1 MPYAL
6 IPDGYSLEKVTKAQ
20 EQAVKDKRRH
30 DDVVTVL
37 NNPEIVKQIIITGVA
52 FLAAR
57 EAKEVLGD
65 LKDLGVDITEDV
77 EDAYTKKRTFGTAA
91 PVGVSIEELIRMT
104 PGEIAKRIPFL

>member
-77 EDAYTKKRTFGTAA
+77 EDAFTKKRSFGA
-91 PVGVSIEELIRMT
+91 PAGGISIEDLLKEF

>member
-20 EQAVKDKRRH
+20 EQALKDKRRH

-37 NNPEIVKQIIITGVA
+37 NNPEIIKQIIITGAA

-77 EDAYTKKRTFGTAA
+77 EDAFTKKRSFGA
-91 PVGVSIEELIRMT
+91 PAGGISIEDLLKEF

>member
-37 NNPEIVKQIIITGVA
+37 NNPEIIKQIIITGAA

-77 EDAYTKKRTFGTAA
+77 EDAFTKKRSFGA
-91 PVGVSIEELIRMT
+91 PAGGISIEDLLKEF